1 MFARMTTMAPPM
13 ESSANYSDL
22 FAVERARLLDLLRTV
37 RESEWMMPTPCPEW
51 SVLGLCAHLV
61 GDDFGVLSRGRDGHH
76 GTSAPPGQS
85 ETEFIVWLDELQAQ
99 WVYAARRLS
108 PRLVVDL
115 LEWAGSQLVD
125 MFARQDPT
133 APVAS
138 VSWAGSEPM
147 PVWLNQARELSEY
160 WIHRQQLLDALG
172 RSNDLRPDLLAPVLD
187 ALRWAYPYR
196 LAAVEGADGDAV
208 SIEISGPV
216 EVSWHLVRCEAIWDF
231 EEIGRTGRAT
241 IRLST
246 EQAWRLLTNNLDSVE
261 RQNLRTSG
269 DPKFVDAVL
278 ATRAIIGMP
287 K

>member
-1 MFARMTTMAPPM
+1 
-13 ESSANYSDL
+13 
-22 FAVERARLLDLLRTV
+22 
-37 RESEWMMPTPCPEW
+37 
-51 SVLGLCAHLV
+51 
-61 GDDFGVLSRGRDGHH
+61 
-76 GTSAPPGQS
+76 
-85 ETEFIVWLDELQAQ
+85 
-99 WVYAARRLS
+99 
-108 PRLVVDL
+108 
-115 LEWAGSQLVD
+115 
-125 MFARQDPT
+125 
-133 APVAS
+133 
-138 VSWAGSEPM
+138 M

-208 SIEISGPV
+208 SIEICGPV
-216 EVSWHLVRCEAIWDF
+216 EVSWHLVRREAIWDF

-246 EQAWRLLTNNLDSVE
+246 KQAWRLLTNNLDSVE